1 MTPSRYIEYAT
12 RLGDTFDRLALQ
24 AYNDEKMAGEIIKAN
39 PDYADVLIF
48 EGAVLLR
55 IPVFEN
61 AVQSEILAPWRRGA

>member
-1 MTPSRYIEYAT
+1 MTPSRYIEYTT

-48 EGAVLLR
+48 ENTVSLR
-55 IPVFEN
+55 IPKLEN
-61 AVQSEILAPWRRGA
+61 AAQPETLAPWRRGA

>member
-1 MTPSRYIEYAT
+1 MTPSRYIEYTT

-48 EGAVLLR
+48 FFFLSLR
-55 IPVFEN
+55 IPIFEN
-61 AVQSEILAPWRRGA
+61 AAQPETLAPWRRGA

>member
-1 MTPSRYIEYAT
+1 MTPSRYIEYTT

-61 AVQSEILAPWRRGA
+61 AVQSETLAPWRRGS